1 MTPNSSDPTW
11 ERTARAVRDAAPDV
25 PELTAEEKAALW
37 ARVEAH
43 QPAVGRRRRGWKV
56 VVAGVVAA
64 ALVGGAGAA
73 TAEVLSARTGEFPAD
88 AEAIEL
94 GGPGEYLDPEAP
106 DFSDVLDEV
115 SADIDFPSAES
126 RDRALGWELTN
137 YSDGSGATVSTG
149 AIRLWMAG
157 HALCSWTDTWAAALR
172 TGDTATQ
179 HEAAQVVLDA
189 RTWPAITDTDPDLA
203 NESEFDWLPEL
214 ERAIEAADPAAAR
227 RALDPHQA
235 CMPGL
240 APELGMGEP
249 Q

>member
-1 MTPNSSDPTW
+1 MTPNSSDRSW
-11 ERTARAVRDAAPDV
+11 DRTGRAVRDAAPDV

-37 ARVEAH
+37 ERIEAH
-43 QPAVGRRRRGWKV
+43 QPAVEGRRRGWKV
-56 VVAGVVAA
+56 VVAGVAAA

-73 TAEVLSARTGEFPAD
+73 TAEGLSAHTGEFPAD

-94 GGPGEYLDPEAP
+94 GGPGEYLDPDAP
-106 DFSDVLDEV
+106 DFGDVLDEV
-115 SADIDFPSAES
+115 SADIAFPSAQA
-126 RDRALGWELTN
+126 RDRALGWERTN
-137 YSDGSGATVSTG
+137 YSSVAKVSTG

-172 TGDTATQ
+172 TGDTTTQ
-179 HEAAQVVLDA
+179 HEAAQVILGA
-189 RTWPAITDTDPDLA
+189 RSWAAITDTDPELA

-214 ERAIEAADPAAAR
+214 ESAIETADPVAAKQ
-227 RALDPHQA
+227 ALDPHQA